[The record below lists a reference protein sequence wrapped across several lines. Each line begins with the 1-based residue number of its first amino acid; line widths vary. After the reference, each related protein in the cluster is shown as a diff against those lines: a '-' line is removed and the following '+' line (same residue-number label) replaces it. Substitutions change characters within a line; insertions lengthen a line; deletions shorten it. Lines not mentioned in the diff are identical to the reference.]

1 MTIRVVLQIFCAG
14 VLASAAMIT
23 TPAQTPAPTG
33 PPAQAPNQRGTD
45 PELEQRQRDLRLVD
59 KLMTA
64 HDAPKTIKRRDPKV
78 VAAEV
83 QEDFTSSQILSSVLA
98 EAASGS
104 TPLSLE
110 DVVKSPAELVEHS
123 KRLGEN

>member
-45 PELEQRQRDLRLVD
+45 PEFEQRQRDLRLVD

-64 HDAPKTIKRRDPKV
+64 HEAPKTTKRRDPKV
-78 VAAEV
+78 VGHRRP
-83 QEDFTSSQILSSVLA
+83 QTQ
-98 EAASGS
+98 
-104 TPLSLE
+104 P
-110 DVVKSPAELVEHS
+110 
-123 KRLGEN
+123 R